1 MSNNPVQ
8 VIQAPNTLK
17 LRMGSKFGGID
28 AAAIAKAEAALKSL
42 SGNFSEWLQEEVTK
56 LESARQT
63 IRTDGL
69 NVQTA
74 ETLYFRAHD
83 LKGLGTTYEFPLVT
97 RIAASLCKLIDD
109 PDTRVDA
116 PMFLVDAHIDAIRA
130 AVRDD
135 IKTDTHPVGKVLITE
150 LERRVAE
157 IAPAE

>member
-56 LESARQT
+56 LETARQT
-63 IRTDGL
+63 IRTEGL

-109 PDTRVDA
+109 PDTRLDA

-135 IKTDTHPVGKVLITE
+135 IRTDTHPVGKVLIAE
-150 LERRVAE
+150 LEGRVAALTPSE
-157 IAPAE
+157 